1 MFELPPPEVFKN
13 ENPFIGMLLQKSQP
27 VVTCMANG
35 SPLVMRSLPL
45 SSRNISFQYWIAK
58 YLVSTDLRF
67 VYRSSLDG
75 VRATPLTFFE
85 VLSFKIRNVW
95 ILDS

>member
-1 MFELPPPEVFKN
+1 MVGLSHPQVLRNKN
-13 ENPFIGMLLQKSQP
+13 SFIGMLFQKSQP

-67 VYRSSLDG
+67 VYRSSLDS
-75 VRATPLTFFE
+75 VRATPLTFLKF
-85 VLSFKIRNVW
+85 
-95 ILDS
+95 

>member
-1 MFELPPPEVFKN
+1 
-13 ENPFIGMLLQKSQP
+13 MLLQKSQP

-45 SSRNISFQYWIAK
+45 SSRNINFQYWIAK

-75 VRATPLTFFE
+75 VRAIPLTFFE

-95 ILDS
+95 ILDKKYLGTYYLLTIA